1 MSHSLRSLQANK
13 ATTLR
18 LCAQEYLAYVIAM
31 VLFTTLTLRG
41 GTNEDRAFSSVTTM
55 VDSSCVVQR
64 MYTIARESSVQTSV
78 QYWKKSLPGYG
89 KQYLVVAVGYS
100 TEERLVCTYMF
111 IYHLRSRQLWYYDTV
126 DDVKRPWKEWL
137 REQCGK

>member
-1 MSHSLRSLQANK
+1 MI
-13 ATTLR
+13 
-18 LCAQEYLAYVIAM
+18 V
-31 VLFTTLTLRG
+31 FTNLTLRG
-41 GTNEDRAFSSVTTM
+41 GTDEDRAFSSVTAM
-55 VDSSCVVQR
+55 VDTSCVVQR
-64 MYTIARESSVQTSV
+64 MYAIARESSVQTSV

-111 IYHLRSRQLWYYDTV
+111 IYHFRSRKLWYYDTV

-137 REQCGK
+137 REQCDK